1 MNKLIYTL
9 ILILFL
15 NNCSLKEKSILWKNK
30 DQDADTKQNVKKI
43 FSLEK
48 KIVTEFNKNLNLGLS
63 NIKLNNKIF
72 NNNNN
77 YGSQKY
83 TGELEKTIKYKF
95 SKLSQLN
102 RMDFNPIFLKNGII
116 FFDKKGSIIRYN
128 EKNKILWKVNHY
140 TKAEKKL
147 NPKLNFI
154 IDNESLLIADNI
166 SKYYSINLKS
176 GELNWIKNNKY
187 PFNSEIKK
195 NKKKIFIIDYKNTL
209 RCFKIID
216 GSECW
221 NLQTEDSFTLSGNK
235 FSLVINNGMVI
246 FNNSIGD
253 ITAVDEETG
262 LILWQLPTQNSNI
275 INNTYNFKN
284 SKIVID
290 GNSIYFSNN
299 KNEFYSVDI
308 KTGTINWINKIN
320 SIVSPI
326 IISNLVF
333 TVSMEGYLYVVEKN
347 KGNIIRISDLFVNY
361 KEKVRKNLKPI
372 GFAIGNLNL
381 YLTNSN
387 GDMII
392 VDLNL
397 GSVTKIKKIG
407 SSLVSKPFIYKN
419 SLFVVKNGSIVK
431 YN

>member
-1 MNKLIYTL
+1 VNKLIYTL

-320 SIVSPI
+320 STVSPI

>member
-166 SKYYSINLKS
+166 SKYYSINLKT

-320 SIVSPI
+320 STVSPI

>member
-320 SIVSPI
+320 STVSPI

>member
-195 NKKKIFIIDYKNTL
+195 IKKK
-209 RCFKIID
+209 
-216 GSECW
+216 
-221 NLQTEDSFTLSGNK
+221 
-235 FSLVINNGMVI
+235 
-246 FNNSIGD
+246 
-253 ITAVDEETG
+253 
-262 LILWQLPTQNSNI
+262 
-275 INNTYNFKN
+275 
-284 SKIVID
+284 
-290 GNSIYFSNN
+290 
-299 KNEFYSVDI
+299 
-308 KTGTINWINKIN
+308 
-320 SIVSPI
+320 
-326 IISNLVF
+326 
-333 TVSMEGYLYVVEKN
+333 YL
-347 KGNIIRISDLFVNY
+347 L
-361 KEKVRKNLKPI
+361 
-372 GFAIGNLNL
+372 
-381 YLTNSN
+381 
-387 GDMII
+387 
-392 VDLNL
+392 
-397 GSVTKIKKIG
+397 
-407 SSLVSKPFIYKN
+407 
-419 SLFVVKNGSIVK
+419 
-431 YN
+431 